1 MGFIYTER
9 VAKRRGMSMKKIL
22 RKCVGIFLV
31 VFSLACA
38 SYGQEITG
46 DIRGI
51 VRDSSGAVVVGAN
64 VQVINTERN
73 ETIRTLKT
81 GPDGSYVAP
90 YLPVGRYQLII
101 EASGFSKFVGTGITL
116 NVNDHRIV
124 DVTLQVGAV
133 STSVTVEQSAVTVD
147 LDTPEAAGLI
157 NGTQVRELALPT
169 RNYEQLVALQ
179 PGVSTALASDQIYVG
194 VSNPVGTSNQVN
206 FAVNGNRPTQNNWT
220 VDGADNFDRGAN
232 LTLLNYPSID
242 SIAEFKVL
250 RSNYLPENGRS
261 SGGII
266 NVVTRSGTN
275 DFHGSA
281 YEFFRN
287 DVMAAN
293 NFFNNRAGISRPP
306 LRWNDFGFTIGG
318 PVVKSK
324 TFFFYSQEWRRVITY
339 NTFTSGQLPT
349 SAEIGGALPVSVCTS
364 YDASG
369 NCATTGNS
377 ITNINPVAAA
387 YLKDIFAKLPPL
399 TDPVNQTVTW
409 VGRNQF
415 NYREES
421 VRIDHTFSSKLS
433 IFGRYLDDSIP
444 TQEPAGL
451 FTGLGVPGVATT
463 STNSPG
469 RNFVAH
475 ATYLIRPELVNDAGY
490 AFSWGAVLSTP
501 IGLLSSANSPDIKPT
516 LVFNTGVQ
524 RVPDLD
530 LCTLTANACGQGLT
544 GFGPYRDYNRNHN
557 VFDSLTWVRGHHSL
571 KFGVSY
577 HYYTKDENV
586 NGGGGA
592 NGTYFFFDGSPCAA
606 TGTGCTASGNGP
618 ASGTFEQTW
627 ANFLMGSVDQFAQS
641 NVDFRALVHQHEIEF
656 YGQDE
661 YRIRPNL
668 TLDYGLRYS
677 VFFAPTYGNGDLS
690 TFDPALFN
698 PANAPALNPDGTFP
712 GGADSG
718 TYTNGIIIGGK
729 NSPFGG
735 AVARTFHK
743 GFGPRIGFAWD
754 PFKTGKTSV
763 RGGYGIFFDS
773 PAVNSVEQFAS
784 ENPPIVESTNLSNPS
799 FANPGSG
806 LTVVNPFPRTIG
818 GPSPNNWTL
827 PYTQMFNLDVQRS
840 LDSKTMIDIGYYG
853 SLGRHLMGV
862 IDVNMPQIGQ
872 YVNAGIS
879 TPFVGSF
886 ANLEKLNLIRPYKG
900 FDAINLFTPA
910 FTSNYNS
917 LQAQFQKHLSGNSLI
932 IANYTWSKNLTTASN
947 DYRAPQY
954 SYNLKGDYGPADID
968 RRHVFTGSYIYT
980 LPFYKGQQGFAG
992 HALGGWE
999 VAGIVY
1005 LNTGL
1010 HYTASASCFSQD
1022 KGGLGLCSATFSGAR
1037 PDLVGDPQSG
1047 APHTISQWFNKS
1059 AFAFVPAGQVR
1070 PGDERRGT
1078 IVGPPLVRWDAD
1090 LYKNTKLNERF
1101 TLQFRAE
1108 AFNVLNHTNFNSF
1121 QSTRFG
1127 SSLFGRIG
1135 SARDPRILQL
1145 ALKLNF

>member
-1 MGFIYTER
+1 MN
-9 VAKRRGMSMKKIL
+9 KKIL
-22 RKCVGIFLV
+22 STALMLAFFLFFGFNV
-31 VFSLACA
+31 VLA
-38 SYGQEITG
+38 QEITG
-46 DIRGI
+46 DIRGL
-51 VRDSSGAVVVGAN
+51 VRDPSGAVVAGAT
-64 VQVINTERN
+64 VKVINTDRN
-73 ETIRTLKT
+73 ETIRTLTT
-81 GPDGSYVAP
+81 GSDGSYVAP
-90 YLPVGRYQLII
+90 YLPVGHYDVVVQ
-101 EASGFSKFVGTGITL
+101 ASGFNEFVGTGITL

-133 STSVTVEQSAVTVD
+133 TSSVKVEEAPITVD
-147 LDTPEAAGLI
+147 LDTSEAAGLI
-157 NGTQVRELALPT
+157 DGTQVRELALPT
-169 RNYEQLVALQ
+169 RNYEQLLVLQ
-179 PGVSTALASDQIYVG
+179 PGVSTALASDQLYVG
-194 VSNPVGTSNQVN
+194 VTNPFGTSNQVN

-250 RSNYLPENGRS
+250 RSSYLPENGRS
-261 SGGII
+261 SGGIV

-293 NFFNNRAGISRPP
+293 NFFNNLSGIARPP
-306 LRWNDFGFTIGG
+306 LRWNDFGFTVGG

-339 NTFTSGQLPT
+339 TTFTSGQLPT
-349 SAEIGGALPVSVCTS
+349 SAEIGGTLPVTVCTS

-369 NCATTGNS
+369 NCATTGTA

-387 YLKDIFAKLPPL
+387 YIKDIFAKLPPL
-399 TDPVNQTVTW
+399 TNLTDQTITW
-409 VGRNQF
+409 VGRNIF

-421 VRIDHTFSSKLS
+421 VRIDHAFSPKFSV
-433 IFGRYLDDSIP
+433 FGRYLDDSIP

-451 FTGLGVPGVATT
+451 FTSIRVPDVATT
-463 STNSPG
+463 STNAPG
-469 RNFVAH
+469 RSFVAH
-475 ATYLIRPELVNDAGY
+475 ATYVIRPELANDAGY

-501 IGLLSSANSPDIKPT
+501 VGLLSSANSPDINPT
-516 LVFNTGVQ
+516 LVFNTGVK

-530 LCTLTANACGQGLT
+530 FCTFTAVACGIDPIIGALT

-557 VFDSLTWVRGHHSL
+557 VFDNLTWVRGHHSL
-571 KFGVSY
+571 KFGASY

-592 NGTYFFFDGSPCAA
+592 NGTYYFFDGSPN
-606 TGTGCTASGNGP
+606 GNGP
-618 ASGTFEQTW
+618 AEGTFEQMW
-627 ANFLMGSVDQFAQS
+627 ANFLMGSIFQFSQS
-641 NVDFRALVHQHEIEF
+641 NQDFRALVHQHQIEF

-677 VFFAPTYGNGDLS
+677 LFLAPTYGNGNLS

-729 NSPFGG
+729 NSPFGQ
-735 AVARTFHK
+735 AVAKTFHHA
-743 GFGPRIGFAWD
+743 FGPRIGLAWD
-754 PFKTGKTSV
+754 PFRTGKTSV

-784 ENPPIVESTNLSNPS
+784 ENPPIVQSTNIANPN
-799 FANPGSG
+799 FANPASG
-806 LTVVNPFPRTIG
+806 LTVVNPFAHTIG
-818 GPSPNNWTL
+818 GPSPNSWTL
-827 PYTQMFNLDVQRS
+827 PYSQMFNLDVQRTFG
-840 LDSKTMIDIGYYG
+840 SKTIIDVGYYG

-886 ANLEKLNLIRPYKG
+886 ANLEKLNLVRPYKG
-900 FDAINLFTPA
+900 FDAINLFSPA

-954 SYNLKGDYGPADID
+954 SYNLRADYGPADID
-968 RRHVFTGSYIYT
+968 RRHVFNGSYIYT
-980 LPFYKGQQGFAG
+980 LPFYKSQQGVVG
-992 HALGGWE
+992 HMLGGWE
-999 VAGIVY
+999 VAGIGY

-1022 KGGLGLCSATFSGAR
+1022 KGGLGLCSATFSVTR

-1047 APHTISQWFNKS
+1047 APHTINQWFNKS
-1059 AFAFVPAGQVR
+1059 AFAIVPSGQIR
-1070 PGDERRGT
+1070 PGNEPRGT

-1101 TLQFRAE
+1101 TLQFRTE

-1121 QSTRFG
+1121 QSTRLGLSSFG
-1127 SSLFGRIG
+1127 KIG
-1135 SARDPRILQL
+1135 SARDPRIMQL
-1145 ALKLNF
+1145 ALKLLF

>member
-1 MGFIYTER
+1 LNFVLILGFCGAT
-9 VAKRRGMSMKKIL
+9 A
-22 RKCVGIFLV
+22 
-31 VFSLACA
+31 A
-38 SYGQEITG
+38 QEITG

-51 VRDSSGAVVVGAN
+51 VHDPSGSVVVGAT
-64 VQVINTERN
+64 VQIINTDRN
-73 ETIRTLKT
+73 EAIRTLET
-81 GPDGSYVAP
+81 GPDGSYIAP
-90 YLPVGRYQLII
+90 YLPVGHYEVVV
-101 EASGFSKFVGTGITL
+101 EASGFSKFVGAGITL

-124 DVTLQVGAV
+124 DVTLRVGAV
-133 STSVTVEQSAVTVD
+133 STTVTVDQAPVAVD

-157 NGTQVRELALPT
+157 DGTEVRELALPT
-169 RNYEQLVALQ
+169 RNYEQLLVLQ
-179 PGVSTALASDQIYVG
+179 PGVSTALASDQLYVG
-194 VSNPVGTSNQVN
+194 VSNPVGKSNQVN

-261 SGGII
+261 SGGIV
-266 NVVTRSGTN
+266 NVVTRSGGN

-287 DVMAAN
+287 DVLAAN
-293 NFFNNRAGISRPP
+293 NFFNNRSKIARPP
-306 LRWNDFGFTIGG
+306 LRWNDFGFTVGG
-318 PVVKSK
+318 PVVKGR

-349 SAEIGGALPVSVCTS
+349 QTEIGGTLPVTVCTS
-364 YDASG
+364 YDAAG
-369 NCATTGNS
+369 NCATTGTS

-387 YLKDIFAKLPPL
+387 YIKDIFAKMPPL
-399 TDPVNQTVTW
+399 TNATDQTITW
-409 VGRNQF
+409 AGRNTF
-415 NYREES
+415 DYREEN
-421 VRIDHTFSSKLS
+421 VRIDHSFSSKFS

-444 TQEPAGL
+444 TQEPGGL

-475 ATYLIRPELVNDAGY
+475 ATYVIHPNLVNDAGY
-490 AFSWGAVLSTP
+490 AFSWGAVLSEP
-501 IGLLSSANSPDIKPT
+501 VGLLSSAKSPDINPA
-516 LVFNTGVQ
+516 LVFNTGVK
-524 RVPDLD
+524 RVPDVD
-530 LCTLTANACGQGLT
+530 LCTFTALACGQGLT

-557 VFDSLTWVRGHHSL
+557 WFDSLTWLRGRHSF
-571 KFGVSY
+571 KFGMSY
-577 HYYTKDENV
+577 NYYTKDENV

-592 NGTYFFFDGSPCAA
+592 NGTYFFFDGSPN
-606 TGTGCTASGNGP
+606 GNGP
-618 ASGTFEQTW
+618 AEGTFEQMW
-627 ANFLMGSVDQFAQS
+627 ANFLMGSVFQFSQS
-641 NVDFRALVHQHEIEF
+641 NVDFRALVHQHELEF

-668 TLDYGLRYS
+668 TLDYGVRYS
-677 VFFAPTYGNGDLS
+677 LFFAPTYGNGDLS

-729 NSPFGG
+729 NSPFGQ
-735 AVARTFHK
+735 AVAKTFHR
-743 GFGPRIGFAWD
+743 GIGPRIGFAWD
-754 PFKTGKTSV
+754 PFGTGKTSV
-763 RGGYGIFFDS
+763 RGGYGIFLDS

-784 ENPPIVESTNLSNPS
+784 ENPPIVQSTNISNPS
-799 FANPGSG
+799 FANPASG

-827 PYTQMFNLDVQRS
+827 PYTQMFNLDVQRAIGS
-840 LDSKTMIDIGYYG
+840 RAMIDVGYYG
-853 SLGRHLMGV
+853 SLGRHLIGV
-862 IDVNMPQIGQ
+862 VDVNMPQIGQ

-886 ANLEKLNLIRPYKG
+886 SNLEKLNLVRPFKG

-917 LQAQFQKHLSGNSLI
+917 LQAQFQKHLTGNSLI
-932 IANYTWSKNLTTASN
+932 IVNYTWSNNLTTASN

-954 SYNLKGDYGPADID
+954 SYNLRAEYGPADID
-968 RRHVFTGSYIYT
+968 RRHVFTGSYVYT
-980 LPFYKGQQGFAG
+980 LPFYKNQIGIVG
-992 HALGGWE
+992 HILGGWE
-999 VAGIVY
+999 LAGIGY

-1037 PDLVGDPQSG
+1037 PDLIGDPQAG
-1047 APHTISQWFNKS
+1047 APHTIDQWFNKS
-1059 AFAFVPAGQVR
+1059 AFAFVPSGQIR
-1070 PGDERRGT
+1070 PGNEHRGT
-1078 IVGPPLVRWDAD
+1078 IVGPPTARWDAD

-1101 TLQFRAE
+1101 TLQFRTE
-1108 AFNVLNHTNFNSF
+1108 VFNVLNHTNFNSF
-1121 QSTRFG
+1121 QSTRLG
-1127 SSLFGRIG
+1127 SRLFSKIG
-1135 SARDPRILQL
+1135 SARDPRIMQL
-1145 ALKLNF
+1145 ALKLYF

>member
-1 MGFIYTER
+1 MN
-9 VAKRRGMSMKKIL
+9 KKIL
-22 RKCVGIFLV
+22 SAALMFGFLLIFGLKAV
-31 VFSLACA
+31 SA
-38 SYGQEITG
+38 QEITG

-51 VRDSSGAVVVGAN
+51 VRDTSGGVVVGAT
-64 VQVINTERN
+64 VQVINTDRN
-73 ETIRTLKT
+73 ETIRTFTT

-90 YLPVGRYQLII
+90 YLPVGHYEVVVQ
-101 EASGFSKFVGTGITL
+101 ASGFNRFVGAGITL
-116 NVNDHRIV
+116 NVNDHRTV
-124 DVTLQVGAV
+124 DVTLHVGAV
-133 STSVTVEQSAVTVD
+133 TTSVTVEQAPVTVD

-157 NGTQVRELALPT
+157 SGTEVRELALPT
-169 RNYEQLVALQ
+169 RNYEQLLVLQ

-206 FAVNGNRPTQNNWT
+206 FAVNGNRPTQNSWT

-261 SGGII
+261 SGGIV

-275 DFHGSA
+275 DLHGSA

-287 DVMAAN
+287 DVLAAN
-293 NFFNNRAGISRPP
+293 NFFNNRFGIARPP
-306 LRWNDFGFTIGG
+306 LRWNDFGFTVGG
-318 PVVKSK
+318 PILKSK

-349 SAEIGGALPVSVCTS
+349 SAEISGTLQDGTGTTHTVCTS
-364 YDASG
+364 YSTSG
-369 NCATTGNS
+369 SCATTGTA

-387 YLKDIFAKLPPL
+387 YIKDIFAKISPL
-399 TDPVNQTVTW
+399 TNLVDQTVTW
-409 VGRNQF
+409 VGRNAF
-415 NYREES
+415 NYREEN
-421 VRIDHTFSSKLS
+421 VRIDHTFSSKFS

-451 FTGLGVPGVATT
+451 FTGLGVPGAATT

-469 RNFVAH
+469 RNFVSH
-475 ATYLIRPELVNDAGY
+475 ATYTFRPSLVNDVGY
-490 AFSWGAVLSTP
+490 AFSWGAVLSHP
-501 IGLLSSANSPDIKPT
+501 IGLLSSPNSPDINPT
-516 LVFNTGVQ
+516 LVFNTGVK
-524 RVPDLD
+524 RIPDLD
-530 LCTLTANACGQGLT
+530 FCSNTAVACGQGLT

-557 VFDSLTWVRGHHSL
+557 LFDNLTWVRGRHSF
-571 KFGVSY
+571 KFGASY
-577 HYYTKDENV
+577 NYYTKDENV

-592 NGTYFFFDGSPCAA
+592 NGTYFFFDGSPNA
-606 TGTGCTASGNGP
+606 NGP
-618 ASGTFEQTW
+618 AEGTFEQMW
-627 ANFLMGSVDQFAQS
+627 ANFLMGSVNQFTQT
-641 NVDFRALVHQHEIEF
+641 NVDFRALVHQKEIEF

-677 VFFAPTYGNGDLS
+677 LFFAPTYGNGDLS

-718 TYTNGIIIGGK
+718 SYTNGIIIGGK
-729 NSPFGG
+729 SSPFGQ
-735 AVARTFHK
+735 AVSRTFHR

-754 PFKTGKTSV
+754 PFRTGKTSV

-784 ENPPIVESTNLSNPS
+784 ENPPIVQSTNISNPN
-799 FANPGSG
+799 FANPASG
-806 LTVVNPFPRTIG
+806 QTVANPFARTIG

-827 PYTQMFNLDVQRS
+827 PYTQMFNLDVQRTIG
-840 LDSKTMIDIGYYG
+840 SKTMIDIGYYG
-853 SLGRHLMGV
+853 TLGRHLMGV

-886 ANLEKLNLIRPYKG
+886 ANLEKLNLVRPYKG
-900 FDAINLFTPA
+900 WDAINLFSPA

-954 SYNLKGDYGPADID
+954 SYNLRGDYGPADID
-968 RRHVFTGSYIYT
+968 RRHIFTGSYIYT
-980 LPFYKGQQGFAG
+980 LPFYKSQQGFTG
-992 HALGGWE
+992 HMLGGWE
-999 VAGIVY
+999 VAGIGY

-1010 HYTASASCFSQD
+1010 HFTASASCVSQD

-1047 APHTISQWFNKS
+1047 APHTINQWFNKA
-1059 AFAFVPAGQVR
+1059 AFAFVPSGQVR
-1070 PGDERRGT
+1070 PGNENRGT
-1078 IVGPPLVRWDAD
+1078 IVGPPLARWDAD

-1121 QSTRFG
+1121 QSTRLG
-1127 SSLFGRIG
+1127 SSLFGKIG
-1135 SARDPRILQL
+1135 STRDPRILQL

>member
-1 MGFIYTER
+1 
-9 VAKRRGMSMKKIL
+9 MKGIAG
-22 RKCVGIFLV
+22 KCLGVL
-31 VFSLACA
+31 SLALWFACA
-38 SYGQEITG
+38 SLGQEVTG

-51 VRDSSGAVVVGAN
+51 VRDPSGAVVAGAT
-64 VQVINTERN
+64 VKVINTDRN
-73 ETIRTLKT
+73 ETLRTLTT
-81 GPDGSYVAP
+81 GSDGSYVAP
-90 YLPVGRYQLII
+90 YLPVGNYEVAV
-101 EASGFSKFVGTGITL
+101 EASGFNKFIGPGITL

-124 DVTLQVGAV
+124 DVTMQVGAV
-133 STSVTVEQSAVTVD
+133 TTSVTVEQSAVAVD
-147 LDTPEAAGLI
+147 SATAEAAGLI
-157 NGTQVRELALPT
+157 SGTQIRELALPT

-206 FAVNGNRPTQNNWT
+206 FAVNGNRPTQNGWT
-220 VDGADNFDRGAN
+220 IDGADNFDRGAN

-266 NVVTRSGTN
+266 SVVTRSGSN
-275 DFHGSA
+275 EFHGSA

-287 DVMAAN
+287 DVLAAN
-293 NFFNNRAGISRPP
+293 NFFNNRSGIARPP
-306 LRWNDFGFTIGG
+306 LRWNDFGFTVGG
-318 PVVKSK
+318 PIVKNN

-349 SAEIGGALPVSVCTS
+349 QAEIGGTLPVTVCTS
-364 YDASG
+364 YDTSG
-369 NCATTGNS
+369 NCATTGTS
-377 ITNINPVAAA
+377 ITSVNPIAAQ
-387 YLKDIFAKLPPL
+387 YVKDIFAKLPPL
-399 TDPVNQTVTW
+399 TNATDQTITW
-409 VGRNQF
+409 VGRNLF
-415 NYREES
+415 NYREEN
-421 VRIDHTFSSKLS
+421 VRIDHTFSSKFS

-475 ATYLIRPELVNDAGY
+475 ATYVFRPDLVNDAGY

-501 IGLLSSANSPDIKPT
+501 VGLLSSANSPDINPT
-516 LVFNTGVQ
+516 LYYNTGVK

-530 LCTLTANACGQGLT
+530 FCLFTLVACGQGLT
-544 GFGPYRDYNRNHN
+544 GFGPYRDYNKNHN
-557 VFDSLTWVRGHHSL
+557 LFDNLTWVRGRHSL
-571 KFGVSY
+571 KFGGSY
-577 HYYTKDENV
+577 NHYTKDENV

-592 NGTYFFFDGSPCAA
+592 NGAYYFFDGNPNGNCPFA
-606 TGTGCTASGNGP
+606 TATNSLAGC
-618 ASGTFEQTW
+618 TFEQMW
-627 ANFLMGSVDQFAQS
+627 ANFLLGDVQEFDQTS
-641 NVDFRALVHQHEIEF
+641 VDFRALVHQQEVEF
-656 YGQDE
+656 YAQDE

-677 VFFAPTYGNGDLS
+677 LFFAPTYGNGDLS

-698 PANAPALNPDGTFP
+698 SSATPGLTSAGLFPAGV
-712 GGADSG
+712 DSG
-718 TYTNGIIIGGK
+718 TYVNGIIIGGK
-729 NSPFGG
+729 NSPFGQ
-735 AVARTFHK
+735 AVARTFHN

-754 PFKTGKTSV
+754 PFRTGKTSV

-784 ENPPIVESTNLSNPS
+784 ENPPIVQSRSIPDPV
-799 FANPGSG
+799 FANPSTGQP
-806 LTVVNPFPRTIG
+806 TVDPFPHTVG
-818 GPSPNNWTL
+818 GPSPTNWTL
-827 PYTQMFNLDVQRS
+827 PYSQMFNLDVQREIARN
-840 LDSKTMIDIGYYG
+840 TMIDIGYYG

-862 IDVNMPQIGQ
+862 IDVNMPQIGAF
-872 YVNAGIS
+872 VNAGLS
-879 TPFVGSF
+879 SPFHYNS
-886 ANLEKLNLIRPYKG
+886 ANLQILNLVRPYQG
-900 FDAINLFTPA
+900 FQAINEFMPE

-917 LQAQFQKHLSGNSLI
+917 LQAQFQKHLSGNSLVVV
-932 IANYTWSKNLTTASN
+932 NYTWSKNLTTASN

-954 SYNLKGDYGPADID
+954 SYNIRADYGPADID

-980 LPFYKGQQGFAG
+980 LPFYKSQQGFAG

-999 VAGIVY
+999 VAGILY

-1010 HYTASASCFSQD
+1010 HYTASASCSHD
-1022 KGGLGLCSATFSGAR
+1022 PAGLGICSSTFSGAR
-1037 PDLVGDPQSG
+1037 PDLIGNPQSG
-1047 APHTISQWFNKS
+1047 APHAISGWFNTS

-1070 PGDERRGT
+1070 PGDEPRGT
-1078 IVGPPLVRWDAD
+1078 IVGPPTARWDAD

-1121 QSTRFG
+1121 LSTRFG
-1127 SSLFGRIG
+1127 SSLFGKIG
-1135 SARDPRILQL
+1135 SARDPRIMQL
-1145 ALKLNF
+1145 ALKLLF